1 MYKYIVVYKNSQDNY
16 DSDYITLK
24 QATEFIKNYKHL
36 YVFRFKSTEHILYI
50 NSPLSSYYNSS
61 AINIIN
67 HIEDIDDT
75 DIHDY
80 IEIRITDKYPS
91 LRLGTNIKF

>member
-1 MYKYIVVYKNSQDNY
+1 MNRYIVIYKNSQNIY
-16 DSDYITLK
+16 DSEYITLK

-50 NSPLSSYYNSS
+50 NYPISTYYSSST
-61 AINIIN
+61 INIIK
-67 HIEDIDDT
+67 HIEDIENSDLY
-75 DIHDY
+75 DY

-91 LRLGTNIKF
+91 IRLGTNIKF